1 MLYQEGL
8 KTLRKGFEK
17 GVSKNQFL
25 KTGFKKFDKKFGGIY
40 KKGVTVIGGA
50 YQDDLTNLGVSL
62 LKNISINQDIPTY
75 YISFHDIE
83 LDIVKKITSSFLKIK
98 MKKIIS
104 GKLNKN
110 EKTKIDK
117 LLKANRILPT
127 YIINNIKR
135 TTIDITYL
143 VKNLI
148 FEKKPNLIIID
159 RFNEVQGN
167 RNDKTKLIE
176 SLKSISQNTGVPFIL
191 LYELGDSGNISN
203 DGRKALLENLNSDLF
218 LKSMSDCIVYLD
230 DSIHYVNDEN
240 QESAAEKGNSKLVVR
255 KSKYGKTGEVKL
267 KYKSTL
273 CLFEDVGK

>member
-167 RNDKTKLIE
+167 RNDKIKLIE

-203 DGRKALLENLNSDLF
+203 DGRKALL
-218 LKSMSDCIVYLD
+218 
-230 DSIHYVNDEN
+230 
-240 QESAAEKGNSKLVVR
+240 
-255 KSKYGKTGEVKL
+255 
-267 KYKSTL
+267 
-273 CLFEDVGK
+273 